1 MILESTGSVMEF
13 TSTGSFVDLHQLERS
28 TGVSEEGAIYT
39 TRLVLPNVLHGKE
52 TIRSLSTVIDRSLD
66 SIYNSFAF
74 KTYIVSFV
82 CGILFCYSIEAAVFK
97 SQQYHLFS
105 TQNHDSLTHNT
116 YREYIILGFAASNSQ

>member
-1 MILESTGSVMEF
+1 MILESTESVMEF
-13 TSTGSFVDLHQLERS
+13 TSTPSFVDLHQLEIITR
-28 TGVSEEGAIYT
+28 VSEEGAIYT

-52 TIRSLSTVIDRSLD
+52 TIHSLSAVIDRSLD

-82 CGILFCYSIEAAVFK
+82 CGILFCYSIEVAVFK

-105 TQNHDSLTHNT
+105 TQHHDSLTHNT
-116 YREYIILGFAASNSQ
+116 YREYIILRFAASNSQ